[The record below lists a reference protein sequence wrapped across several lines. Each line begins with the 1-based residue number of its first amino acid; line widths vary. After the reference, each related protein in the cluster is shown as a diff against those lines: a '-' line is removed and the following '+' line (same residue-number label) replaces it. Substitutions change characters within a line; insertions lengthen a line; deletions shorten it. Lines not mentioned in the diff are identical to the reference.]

1 MKIKRGPGRPLKT
14 TPTHPVKIRISMALY
29 TLLVNRVMPKESLG
43 EALEAYI
50 NQLKE
55 IPHANKPISHK
66 KKKR

>member
-1 MKIKRGPGRPLKT
+1 MTVKRRPGRPFKT
-14 TPTHPVKIRISMALY
+14 TPTHPVKIRISMVLY

-50 NQLKE
+50 SQLKE
-55 IPHANKPISHK
+55 IPHENKPISHK